1 MMIPIVI
8 LAQFYI
14 VVEAAKCGGNGQL
27 HNMKTIIKSHVRSNK
42 EMYEEA
48 KNAMLEKVDAL
59 KVCHILK
66 CMLCS
71 RCYFFLFY
79 FCLVLFSFWLFLTC
93 QSLLKAIKFLMFNQS
108 TILEDLEKA
117 MTESIEF
124 SLRTDNNSLPGKQN
138 MLK

>member
-27 HNMKTIIKSHVRSNK
+27 LNMKTIIKSHVRSNK

-93 QSLLKAIKFLMFNQS
+93 
-108 TILEDLEKA
+108 
-117 MTESIEF
+117 
-124 SLRTDNNSLPGKQN
+124 
-138 MLK
+138 

>member
-1 MMIPIVI
+1 MEEEKIKEKLNETIRIEKKMIYNSLLETIETKMKEC
-8 LAQFYI
+8 YE
-14 VVEAAKCGGNGQL
+14 EAAKCGGNGQL

-59 KVCHILK
+59 K
-66 CMLCS
+66 
-71 RCYFFLFY
+71 R
-79 FCLVLFSFWLFLTC
+79 
-93 QSLLKAIKFLMFNQS
+93 

-124 SLRTDNNSLPGKQN
+124 SLRTDNNSLPDVSEELERVTKHHDELLSSQH
-138 MLK
+138 